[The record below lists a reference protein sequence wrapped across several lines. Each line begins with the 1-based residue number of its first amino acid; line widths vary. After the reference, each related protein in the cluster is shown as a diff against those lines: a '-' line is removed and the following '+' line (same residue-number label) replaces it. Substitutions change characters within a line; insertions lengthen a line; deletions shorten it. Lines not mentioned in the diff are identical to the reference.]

1 MSIVEIFFSPS
12 GTSQKVADRIA
23 GNFSQEKEIYN
34 LLIFNSE
41 KELKS
46 EDVAVVVMPVF
57 AGNDTPAIAVVNY
70 GNAHVTDSL
79 LELTD
84 LLRENNFNVI
94 AAASTVSHHSI
105 FDGVAVGR
113 PDDSDLKK
121 IDEFSE
127 KCIKKLESN
136 ESLESE
142 IPGNIPYTDYKQL
155 PFEISCDETVCAFCY
170 DCVSICPEKAIPEDD
185 PMKMHVSFQELPLKR
200 KNLILRKQTAKE
212 KSLNSIYRFIL
223 FLATSLTYSFS
234 SFSEISFRTFLLTIF
249 LTATSRILHAEAFL
263 AMSVSI
269 FWFLIKD
276 TALTEM
282 FSDMSCS

>member
-12 GTSQKVADRIA
+12 GTSQKVGDRIA

-57 AGNDTPAIAVVNY
+57 AGRLPKTARERLSKIKGNDTPAIAVVNY

-121 IDEFSE
+121 IDEFSG

-142 IPGNIPYTDYKQL
+142 IPGNRPYTDYKQL
-155 PFEISCDETVCAFCY
+155 PFEISCDETLCAFCY

-185 PMKMHVSFQELPLKR
+185 PIE
-200 KNLILRKQTAKE
+200 TD
-212 KSLNSIYRFIL
+212 LNSCSRCTACISICPEDARK
-223 FLATSLTYSFS
+223 FS
-234 SFSEISFRTFLLTIF
+234 GAAFEAKKPDFEKANSERKEPEFYL
-249 LTATSRILHAEAFL
+249 
-263 AMSVSI
+263 
-269 FWFLIKD
+269 
-276 TALTEM
+276 
-282 FSDMSCS
+282 